1 MSRNLRYALSLIF
14 ALIAG
19 AVAFHELRSRP
30 QLQVSTAPVTDGPMT
45 RRIVATGSLQ
55 AVTTVEVGSQES
67 GIVASLLV
75 DYNSF
80 VHAGDIVA
88 RLDPSLYDAQYQ
100 AAQAALGEA
109 QASLMQARAS
119 VLGAQ
124 AAVDDAQSKLTRAMA
139 LSARDLIPRSDLDA
153 ARIASDEAAADQR
166 SAAAIVTQAEASV
179 AQAKAAVDQAALNV
193 EHTII
198 RAP

>member
-1 MSRNLRYALSLIF
+1 MTRTLWFRLSLLVL
-14 ALIAG
+14 LIAVG
-19 AVAFHELRSRP
+19 AIAARFLWRP
-30 QLQVSTAPVTDGPMT
+30 AEVQVSTAEVTDGPMT

-67 GIVASLLV
+67 GIIASLLV

-109 QASLMQARAS
+109 QAALM
-119 VLGAQ
+119 
-124 AAVDDAQSKLTRAMA
+124 
-139 LSARDLIPRSDLDA
+139 
-153 ARIASDEAAADQR
+153 
-166 SAAAIVTQAEASV
+166 
-179 AQAKAAVDQAALNV
+179 
-193 EHTII
+193 
-198 RAP
+198 